1 MSLPVV
7 TGATIMCTMGMAPG
21 TLTATSQTTVT
32 QGGRPL
38 ATITGVAPNTNVG
51 PCGMCTPLGN
61 PTVAS
66 ATAAALGVL
75 TPMPCVPSP
84 VGTWICPPGPRVGGS
99 PVLNND
105 GTLMCAYGGTISIRM
120 PGQSTMQC

>member
-7 TGATIMCTMGMAPG
+7 TGASIICPMGTAPG
-21 TLTATSQTTVT
+21 TFTATSQVTVT
-32 QGGRPL
+32 MGGGV
-38 ATITGVAPNTNVG
+38 AGTITDTAPLVNVG
-51 PCGMCTPLGN
+51 ACGMCTSMLN

-84 VGTWICPPGPRVGGS
+84 VGTWICPVGPMVGGKPS
-99 PVLNND
+99 LSNE
-105 GTLMCAYGGTISIRM
+105 GKLTCAYGGTLQFTA
-120 PGQSTMQC
+120 PGQGKVLY